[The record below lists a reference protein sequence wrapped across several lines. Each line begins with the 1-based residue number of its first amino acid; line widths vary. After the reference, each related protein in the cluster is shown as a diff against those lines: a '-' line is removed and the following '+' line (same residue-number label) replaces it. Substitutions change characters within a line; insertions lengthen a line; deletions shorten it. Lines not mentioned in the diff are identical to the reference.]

1 MEKAL
6 ILIVEDQL
14 LVAQS
19 IEAMVKGHGME
30 VLGTVT
36 SGEAALTFAEQ
47 RPPDLVIMDIKLQG
61 KLDGIQTAKALH
73 ETLRIPVIFLSDFT
87 DNVTVK
93 KALAAYPVNYLA
105 KPFTERD
112 LLRAVDLA
120 IFNANAIRAQHNN
133 EDDEFV
139 FLKTGPQ
146 TYSRLDYQN
155 IVFLEAERAY
165 CSVHGT
171 DKTHVVA
178 ASMATLLE
186 QLDPQRFVKIHRSFV
201 VNIRKVREFT
211 GTEIVVDGHRLPV
224 SEQHRAELMNRLNIL
239 H

>member
-6 ILIVEDQL
+6 ILIVEDQK

-19 IEAMVKGHGME
+19 IESMVKEHGME
-30 VLGTVT
+30 VLGTAP
-36 SGEAALTFAEQ
+36 SGEAALAFAEQ

-61 KLDGIQTAKALH
+61 NLDGIKTAKALN
-73 ETLRIPVIFLSDFT
+73 ESSKVPVIFLSDFT

-93 KALAAYPVNYLA
+93 KALTAYPVNYLA

-112 LLRAVDLA
+112 LMRSIELA
-120 IFNANAIRAQHNN
+120 IHNANALRAKHNN
-133 EDDEFV
+133 ENDEFV

-146 TYSRLDYQN
+146 TYSRLDYN
-155 IVFLEAERAY
+155 HIVYLEAERAY
-165 CSVHGT
+165 CRVHGL
-171 DKTHVVA
+171 DETHVIA
-178 ASMATLLE
+178 ASMATLLD
-186 QLDPQRFVKIHRSFV
+186 QLNPARFVKIHRSFA
-201 VNIRKVREFT
+201 VNVRKVREFT
-211 GTEIVVDGHRLPV
+211 GGEVLVGEHRLPV